1 VFPLIYHFMAS
12 EPPSWMAYVQW
23 ACMMG
28 LMGLTYLQVTRRGM
42 GFMLMF
48 GTMLLIFFVDL
59 LAYLPFLGYIL
70 WRDRRAAVAA
80 GK

>member
-1 VFPLIYHFMAS
+1 MFPLLYHFMNS
-12 EPPSWMAYVQW
+12 DPPSWMAYLQW
-23 ACMMG
+23 AFMMF

-59 LAYLPFLGYIL
+59 LAYLPFLAYLL
-70 WRDRRAAVAA
+70 WRDRRKVMPVP
-80 GK
+80 K